1 MKIAFSTS
9 GESLEAPLDS
19 RFGRAPYFLIYDLDS
34 GQARVVDNGASRASS
49 QGAGIQAA
57 DSVVRAGAGAVV
69 TAHCGP
75 KAFQVLH
82 AAGIKVFS
90 CHAATVGEALD
101 MYRSGALVEQ
111 TGADAAGPHA

>member
-1 MKIAFSTS
+1 MKVAFSAS

-19 RFGRAPYFLIYDLDS
+19 RFGRAPNFLIYDLDS
-34 GQARVVDNGASRASS
+34 GLARLVDNGASRASS

-75 KAFQVLH
+75 KAYQVLH
-82 AAGIKVFS
+82 AAGIRVFT
-90 CHAATVGEALD
+90 CNAATVGEALD
-101 MYRSGALVEQ
+101 QYRAGALVEQ
-111 TGADAAGPHA
+111 SGADVAGHHA

>member
-9 GESLEAPLDS
+9 GVSLEAPLDS
-19 RFGRAPYFLIYDLDS
+19 RFGRAPNFLIYDLDS
-34 GQARVVDNGASRASS
+34 GLARVVDNGVSRASS

-82 AAGIKVFS
+82 AAGIRVFA

-101 MYRSGALVEQ
+101 QYRSGALVEQ
-111 TGADAAGPHA
+111 SGADVAGHHV